1 MNFPKSFQL
10 STFSEECK
18 KSHIVNVEYTWRH
31 LWYETYCLDVEDNFK
46 PPKNHFSALFLPR
59 RWHFDYLEV
68 AQYGKTATE
77 CSYNTKQFAPKMV
90 ATPIAWKWEQH
101 CYRFISLNLKTQL
114 KIYALIPNGVAFAA
128 MQCSVNEALFCF
140 FSFASM
146 ISVSKI

>member
-1 MNFPKSFQL
+1 MNFPKSFHL

-18 KSHIVNVEYTWRH
+18 KSHVVNVECTWRH

-46 PPKNHFSALFLPR
+46 LPKNHFSALFLPS
-59 RWHFDYLEV
+59 RWHFDYLEM
-68 AQYGKTATE
+68 AQYGKTLTG
-77 CSYNTKQFAPKMV
+77 CSYTKQFAPKMV

-114 KIYALIPNGVAFAA
+114 KNLYINSKRRCFRCHAVQCKWSLI
-128 MQCSVNEALFCF
+128 LFF